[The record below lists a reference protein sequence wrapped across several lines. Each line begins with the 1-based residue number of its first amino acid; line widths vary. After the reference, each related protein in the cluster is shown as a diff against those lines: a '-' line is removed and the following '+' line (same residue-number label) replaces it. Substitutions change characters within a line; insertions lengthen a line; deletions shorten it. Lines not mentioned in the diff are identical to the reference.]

1 MPANRSHS
9 AFNLSVAE
17 AEMLANGLSEECKI
31 FEMLIQ
37 LRDQLKKLLVLK
49 GKEGLYFGQLDVS
62 RS

>member
-1 MPANRSHS
+1 
-9 AFNLSVAE
+9 
-17 AEMLANGLSEECKI
+17 MLANGLSEECKI

-49 GKEGLYFGQLDVS
+49 GKEGLYFRQLDVS